1 MRKLLELLN
10 SYATLSDALKVLL
23 ATAIQSRRI
32 KKGTYILKEG
42 ETCEY
47 IYFIESGLVRISY
60 WLKDE
65 DITSWLLKEGDIFIS
80 VRSFFEQKPS
90 YEDIL
95 ALEDCVVFG
104 ITYQELEEICREFPE
119 FCWHRIR
126 ITENYYVR
134 SEDKHHD
141 ERRQTS
147 RDKYA
152 RLMETASDLFQRVP
166 MKYLFSYLGV
176 SKPTFGRIRSEYT
189 SARKNKKKI

>member
-1 MRKLLELLN
+1 MRKLLEMLN
-10 SYATLSDALKVLL
+10 YYAPMTDALRDRLSL
-23 ATAIQSRRI
+23 AIQSWQI
-32 KKGTYILKEG
+32 KKGTCILKEG
-42 ETCEY
+42 DTCHY
-47 IYFIESGLVRISY
+47 IYFIETGLVRVSY

-65 DITSWLLKEGDIFIS
+65 EITSWLLKEGDIFIS

-90 YEDIL
+90 YDDIL
-95 ALEDCVVFG
+95 ALEDCTVYG
-104 ITYQELEEICREFPE
+104 ITYKELEEICREFPE

-152 RLMETASDLFQRVP
+152 RLMETAPDLHQP
-166 MKYLFSYLGV
+166 GQYPCAILF
-176 SKPTFGRIRSEYT
+176 
-189 SARKNKKKI
+189 

>member
-1 MRKLLELLN
+1 MRKLLEMLN
-10 SYATLSDALKVLL
+10 YYAPMTDALRDRLSL
-23 ATAIQSRRI
+23 AIQSRQI
-32 KKGTYILKEG
+32 KKGTCILKEG
-42 ETCEY
+42 DTCHY
-47 IYFIESGLVRISY
+47 IYFIATGLVRVSY

-65 DITSWLLKEGDIFIS
+65 EITSWLLKEGDIFIS

-90 YEDIL
+90 YEDIT
-95 ALEDCVVFG
+95 ALEDCTVYG
-104 ITYQELEEICREFPE
+104 ITYHELEEICREFPE

-152 RLMETASDLFQRVP
+152 RLMETAPDLLQRVP
-166 MKYLFSYLGV
+166 MKYLYSYLGV
-176 SKPTFGRIRSEYT
+176 SKATFDRIRNEYKL
-189 SARKNKKKI
+189 SKKNKGKI